1 MSTLDLRL
9 PDAVR
14 AYIDDQVAR
23 RGYRDVS
30 EYFLSLVEADRLRD
44 IRSELEAKLNEA
56 VRSPSTPLTS
66 QDWADIRRQGIETIR
81 RRTGRLHRR
90 T

>member
-23 RGYRDVS
+23 RGYRDAS
-30 EYFLSLVEADRLRD
+30 EYFLSLIEADRLRD
-44 IRSELEAKLNEA
+44 IQTELESKLTEA
-56 VRSPSTPLTS
+56 VRSPSTPMTA
-66 QDWADIRRQGIETIR
+66 QDWADVRSKGNEVIR
-81 RRTGRLHRR
+81 RRTGR
-90 T
+90 

>member
-14 AYIDDQVAR
+14 AYTDDQVAR

-44 IRSELEAKLNEA
+44 IRGELEAKLTEA
-56 VRSPSTPLTS
+56 VRSPSTPLTA
-66 QDWADIRRQGIETIR
+66 QDWAEIRREGTETVR
-81 RRTGRLHRR
+81 RRTAQ
-90 T
+90 